1 MNSDHAAISKSPS
14 YFPGSRCLFLAGL
27 ALGCLLLLGQ
37 TNALAQARNDAARRP
52 RPAAATVIAG
62 TKFYTVAPCR
72 IFDSRTPANA
82 PSLPAGQVRTMS
94 ATSCGASP
102 TATAASLNVAVTQST
117 GDGFVVLF
125 AAGSPQ
131 PPTSTMNYR
140 AGQTRANNAIVPLAG
155 GALSAVPGQSS
166 GTVDLIVDLN
176 GYFDSP
182 TNNQPPTVTVG
193 PAQTIN
199 FPSGT
204 VVAGTATDDGLPSGS
219 VLSTSWSKQSGPG
232 TVSFGAPTSLST
244 VANFSIA
251 GTYVLRLSATDGA
264 LTSRAD
270 MVVTVTPT
278 SPDVVRFLEQATFG
292 PSDSL
297 ALSVQNM
304 GIGAYLSQQLSTA
317 SSGWPTLALQP
328 TSVPATCDATC
339 QRDNYSMYP
348 LQIRFFTNALYGSD
362 QLRQRIIWTLHQL
375 LVVSGRDITQPSWML
390 PYLQILDRNAFG
402 NYRQILYE
410 MTLNPAMG
418 NYLDMATS
426 TKTNPNENYAREI
439 LQLFSIG
446 TVLLNQDGTPQ
457 LDTFGDPLPSY
468 SQAQV
473 TSFARVFTGWR
484 LSAPVAAGV
493 PDYVTPMVLVASN
506 HDTGSKTLLN
516 GTVLPANQTAVQDLN
531 AALDNIFNHPNMGP
545 FLAMHFIHRLVTNN
559 PTPAY
564 VSRAA
569 GAFNDDGS
577 GVRGNLSALIG
588 AVLMDPEARGSVRA
602 EPNYGHLR
610 EPFQY
615 ALNLLRAF
623 NAKSANLAAS
633 SDGYINPQTSAMN
646 QDVLRPLTVFS
657 YYPSDYLLPGSTT
670 ILAPQFG
677 LMDSTSALKR
687 ANFVNTMVFS
697 AIAVGAN
704 SPAGTALDLSGL
716 QAMAGDPAGMV
727 SYLDRL
733 MLHGTI
739 SSGMQSSIVNA
750 VAAVPASNPRLRA
763 QQALYLMATSSQY
776 QVER

>member
-1 MNSDHAAISKSPS
+1 MNCHDAAILKRSPR
-14 YFPGSRCLFLAGL
+14 FPRDGVSLSAVAVLAILFLV
-27 ALGCLLLLGQ
+27 
-37 TNALAQARNDAARRP
+37 TPAQAKTRP
-52 RPAAATVIAG
+52 KRGAKPGPVSATVIAA

-72 IFDSRTPANA
+72 VFDSRTASNGPA
-82 PSLPAGQVRTMS
+82 LLAGQVRTIS
-94 ATSCGASP
+94 VTSCGAPP
-102 TATAASLNVAVTQST
+102 TASAASLNVAVTQST
-117 GDGFVVLF
+117 DDGFVVLF
-125 AAGSPQ
+125 PAGSPQ

-140 AGQTRANNAIVPLAG
+140 AGQTRANNAIIPLAG
-155 GALSAVPGQSS
+155 GAFSVVPGQGG
-166 GTVDLIVDLN
+166 GTVDLIVDVN
-176 GYFDSP
+176 GYFDNP
-182 TNNQPPTVTVG
+182 ADNQPPSVAVG
-193 PAQTIN
+193 PPQTIT

-219 VLSTSWSKQSGPG
+219 VLTVSWSKASGPG
-232 TVSFGAPTSLST
+232 TVAFGTPGSLST
-244 VANFSIA
+244 TANFSA
-251 GTYVLRLSATDGA
+251 PGTYVLRLSATDGA
-264 LTSRAD
+264 LTSTAD
-270 MVVTVTPT
+270 MVVTVLPATGE
-278 SPDVVRFLEQATFG
+278 VMRFLEQATFG

-304 GIGAYLSQQLSTA
+304 GIGPYLSQQLSTP
-317 SSGWPTLALQP
+317 SSGWPNLALQP
-328 TSVPATCDATC
+328 TTVPATCDTTC

-348 LQIRFFTNALYGSD
+348 LQIRFFTNALYGPD
-362 QLRQRIIWTLHQL
+362 QVRQRAIWTLHEL
-375 LVVSGRDITQPSWML
+375 LVVSGRDITQPSWMV

-402 NYRQILYE
+402 DYRQLLYE
-410 MTLNPAMG
+410 LTLNPAMG
-418 NYLDMATS
+418 TYLNMATS
-426 TKTNPNENYAREI
+426 TKANPNENYAREI

-446 TVLLNQDGTPQ
+446 TVLLNADGTPQ
-457 LDTFGDPLPSY
+457 LDTFGDPIPSY

-473 TSFARVFTGWR
+473 TSFSRVFTGWR

-506 HDTGSKTLLN
+506 HDTGAKTLLN

-569 GAFNDDGS
+569 AAFNDDGS
-577 GVRGNLSALIG
+577 GVRGNLAALIS
-588 AVLMDPEARGSVRA
+588 AVLMDPEARGSVR
-602 EPNYGHLR
+602 PDPVYGHLR
-610 EPFQY
+610 EPVQY

-623 NAKSANLAAS
+623 NAKSANLAAP
-633 SDGYINPQTSAMN
+633 SDGYISPQTSAMN
-646 QDVLRPLTVFS
+646 QDVFRPLTVFS
-657 YYPSDYLLPGSTT
+657 YYPADYLLPGSTT
-670 ILAPQFG
+670 VLAPQFG

-697 AIAVGAN
+697 TIAVGAN

-716 QAMAGDPAGMV
+716 QALAGDPAALV

-739 SSGMQSSIVNA
+739 SSGMQTSIVNA

-763 QQALYLMATSSQY
+763 QQALYLVATSSQY

>member
-1 MNSDHAAISKSPS
+1 MNSHDAPIVEEPSK
-14 YFPGSRCLFLAGL
+14 FPRSRGFVIAGSVLV
-27 ALGCLLLLGQ
+27 CLLLVGRTWVQAQ
-37 TNALAQARNDAARRP
+37 TRNEATRRS
-52 RPAAATVIAG
+52 RPSAATVVVG

-72 IFDSRTPANA
+72 IFDSRTPSNGPA
-82 PSLPAGQVRTMS
+82 LLAGQVRTIS
-94 ATSCGASP
+94 ATSCGATL
-102 TATAASLNVAVTQST
+102 TANAASLNVAVTQST
-117 GDGFVVLF
+117 DDGFVVLY
-125 AAGSPQ
+125 AAGTAQ

-140 AGQTRANNAIVPLAG
+140 AGQTRANNAIIPLAG
-155 GALSAVPGQSS
+155 GAFSVVPGQGGGS
-166 GTVDLIVDLN
+166 VHVIVDLN

-182 TNNQPPTVTVG
+182 VNNQPPSVTVG
-193 PAQTIN
+193 PPQTIN

-204 VVAGTATDDGLPSGS
+204 VVAGTAADDGLPSGS
-219 VLSTSWSKQSGPG
+219 VLSTSWSKLSGPG
-232 TVSFGAPTSLST
+232 TVAFGAPASLST

-264 LTSRAD
+264 LTSTAD

-278 SPDVVRFLEQATFG
+278 GADVMRFLEQATFG
-292 PSDSL
+292 PSDTV
-297 ALSVQNM
+297 ALSVQAM
-304 GIGAYLSQQLSTA
+304 GIGTYLSQQLSA
-317 SSGWPTLALQP
+317 PSSGWPNLALQP
-328 TSVPATCDATC
+328 TTVPATCDATC

-348 LQIRFFTNALYGSD
+348 LQIRFFTNALYGPD
-362 QLRQRIIWTLHQL
+362 QLRQRVIWTLHQL

-418 NYLDMATS
+418 SYLDMATS

-484 LSAPVAAGV
+484 LAANVAPGV
-493 PDYVTPMVLVASN
+493 PDYVTPMVPVASN

-516 GTVLPANQTAVQDLN
+516 GTVLPANQTAAQDLN

-569 GAFNDDGS
+569 AAFNDDGS
-577 GVRGNLSALIG
+577 GVRGNLAALIS
-588 AVLMDPEARGSVRA
+588 AVLMDSEARGSVRP

-610 EPFQY
+610 EPVQY

-633 SDGYINPQTSAMN
+633 SDGYISPQTSAMS
-646 QDVLRPLTVFS
+646 QDVFRPLTVFS

-670 ILAPQFG
+670 VLAPQFG

-697 AIAVGAN
+697 TIAVGAN
-704 SPAGTALDLSGL
+704 SPTGTALDLSGL
-716 QAMAGDPAGMV
+716 QAQAGDPAGMV

-733 MLHGTI
+733 LLHGTM
-739 SSGMQSSIVNA
+739 SPGMQSSIANA
-750 VAAVPASNPRLRA
+750 VTAVPSSNPRLRA
-763 QQALYLMATSSQY
+763 QQALYLVATSSQY